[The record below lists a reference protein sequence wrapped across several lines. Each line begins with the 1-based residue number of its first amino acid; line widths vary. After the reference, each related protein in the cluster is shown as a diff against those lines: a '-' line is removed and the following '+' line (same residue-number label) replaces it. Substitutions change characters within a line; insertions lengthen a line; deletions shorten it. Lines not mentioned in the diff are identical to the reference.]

1 MDDHDTSERLY
12 RGVAGFAFLI
22 GIGAL
27 FAPKALV
34 RLYGADPDQM
44 TGVGAMGWRLFAI
57 RQLWT
62 AGFALWGDQRA
73 RDAILIIQ
81 PPDLIV
87 FAHCYRTRSIPRVT
101 SVMAMISAGTVAL
114 LSALARSKR

>member
-1 MDDHDTSERLY
+1 VDRDDTSEQLY
-12 RGVAGFAFLI
+12 RGVAGFALLI

-34 RLYGADPDQM
+34 RLYGADPDEM
-44 TGVGAMGWRLFAI
+44 TGLGAMGWRLFAI

-62 AGFALWGDQRA
+62 AGLALSGDQRA

-81 PPDLIV
+81 PPDLVV

-101 SVMAMISAGTVAL
+101 SVMAMISAGAVAL